1 LQNIADLSNIDV
13 VSCTNTLRLVLLDYK
28 QMIKNLV
35 FFSRQMVSTLQEEVI
50 ETLSVILLCA
60 AMKLLKRWKLKGTAG
75 QDHG

>member
-1 LQNIADLSNIDV
+1 MY
-13 VSCTNTLRLVLLDYK
+13 YK
-28 QMIKNLV
+28 GL
-35 FFSRQMVSTLQEEVI
+35 SRQMVSTLQEEVI